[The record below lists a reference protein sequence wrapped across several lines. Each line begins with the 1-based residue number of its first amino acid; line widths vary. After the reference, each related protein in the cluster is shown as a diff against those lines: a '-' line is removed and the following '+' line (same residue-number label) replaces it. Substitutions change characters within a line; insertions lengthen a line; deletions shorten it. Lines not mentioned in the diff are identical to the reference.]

1 MAIQSYN
8 NFLDD
13 ASYHKLHNIL
23 FGQGFPWYFYEESV
37 DIYDNSP
44 SVLRHCFIKE
54 EQNNS
59 SWTEILTE
67 LFQKVSETLETDI
80 SFISAHANLSF
91 PSAENCETCPH
102 IDSNT
107 FDKDCYTAIYY
118 IHDVDGDTTVY
129 NQTVSTNDEIDVS
142 VLTPQLTVTPEANR
156 LVIWPANTIHSAPVT
171 SSRPRIVVNLNFRIS
186 NGI

>member
-8 NFLDD
+8 NFLDN
-13 ASYHKLHNIL
+13 ASYHKLYDIL
-23 FGQGFPWYFYEESV
+23 FGQSFPWYFYEASV

-59 SWTEILTE
+59 SWTEILKE
-67 LFQKVSETLETDI
+67 LFQKISETLETDI

-91 PSAENCETCPH
+91 PSSENYTACPH
-102 IDSNT
+102 IDSDQ
-107 FDKDCYTAIYY
+107 FDDNCYTAIYY
-118 IHDVDGDTTVY
+118 LHDVDGDTTVY
-129 NQTVSTNDEIDVS
+129 NQTAKTNNEIDIS
-142 VLTPQLTVTPEANR
+142 ILTPQLTVTPEANR
-156 LVIWPANTIHSAPVT
+156 LVVWPAATIHTAPPT
-171 SSRPRIVVNLNFRIS
+171 SSKPRIVVNLNFRVS